1 MFVAVVERKKEK
13 QRYKM
18 KNMGKFFPYSFVNE
32 PHHVL
37 KNSKNVSQV
46 KTIALWFP
54 CRNYVQ
60 KTRERDIML
69 QLQRIGMQERRVVH
83 FKYSLVVLIGH
94 KMVTLWPLPADT
106 MSGKILY
113 I

>member
-1 MFVAVVERKKEK
+1 
-13 QRYKM
+13 
-18 KNMGKFFPYSFVNE
+18 
-32 PHHVL
+32 
-37 KNSKNVSQV
+37 
-46 KTIALWFP
+46 
-54 CRNYVQ
+54 
-60 KTRERDIML
+60 ML
-69 QLQRIGMQERRVVH
+69 QLQRIGMQEEKKEQKNITKIERVVH